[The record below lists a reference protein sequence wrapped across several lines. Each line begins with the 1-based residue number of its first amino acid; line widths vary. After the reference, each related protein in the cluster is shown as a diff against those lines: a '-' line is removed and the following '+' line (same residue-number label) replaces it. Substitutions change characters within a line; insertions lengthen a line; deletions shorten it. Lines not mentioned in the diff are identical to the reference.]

1 MLIISHLELSLLE
14 LSILWANWWH
24 WPHFTDKQI
33 ELRAVHSFAQGFV
46 DMSSR
51 AHSATSLC
59 KTHSETQRECSLWV
73 GRPGSH
79 LRCPR
84 AGVLASPS
92 GSEALAGLPDSD
104 IRGSPKSVLVL
115 KRYDLR
121 TRCFLLAVI
130 CFSIIHSAL
139 LPEPGLLGH
148 SVREN
153 KQICNRISTFS
164 KHTEGRWEMHL
175 IF

>member
-59 KTHSETQRECSLWV
+59 KKHSETERMFSLGRKARFSSQMSSGRCSSLSERERSFGRSPRLWHSRV
-73 GRPGSH
+73 SQIRS
-79 LRCPR
+79 
-84 AGVLASPS
+84 SP
-92 GSEALAGLPDSD
+92 EALWFANQVFPISSD
-104 IRGSPKSVLVL
+104 
-115 KRYDLR
+115 
-121 TRCFLLAVI
+121 LL
-130 CFSIIHSAL
+130 FHFHSAL

-153 KQICNRISTFS
+153 KQICSRISTFS